1 MTRFIARAMVT
12 TFSLAAAGG
21 AVAQVAPASPP
32 PQAPAA
38 AAQVPLPIL
47 QDTGDSRQTRQ
58 RLNEI
63 LRQYPPAV
71 GEVLRLDH
79 SLLLRPDYLAAY
91 PALGAFLAQHP
102 EIIRN
107 PSFFFGAV
115 FDRDP
120 PDARSRTINM
130 FENVLG
136 GAALFTAGMAVLGML
151 AWLIRQIIEH
161 RKWLRASRAQTDVH
175 TKLLDRLTSN
185 EDLLAYIQTPAG
197 RRFLEAAPSPV
208 EAEPRPMGAP
218 VGRILWSIQAGIVLI
233 ALGMGLWLVQRN
245 AFEELAQGIYFLSMV
260 ALALGIGFIASAG
273 AAYILSERFG
283 LLTTRKAP
291 RDA

>member
-38 AAQVPLPIL
+38 APQVPLPIL

-91 PALGAFLAQHP
+91 PALGAFLAQQA
-102 EIIRN
+102 
-107 PSFFFGAV
+107 SV
-115 FDRDP
+115 
-120 PDARSRTINM
+120 RT
-130 FENVLG
+130 
-136 GAALFTAGMAVLGML
+136 
-151 AWLIRQIIEH
+151 
-161 RKWLRASRAQTDVH
+161 D
-175 TKLLDRLTSN
+175 
-185 EDLLAYIQTPAG
+185 
-197 RRFLEAAPSPV
+197 
-208 EAEPRPMGAP
+208 
-218 VGRILWSIQAGIVLI
+218 
-233 ALGMGLWLVQRN
+233 QR
-245 AFEELAQGIYFLSMV
+245 
-260 ALALGIGFIASAG
+260 
-273 AAYILSERFG
+273 
-283 LLTTRKAP
+283 
-291 RDA
+291 